1 MTTARPSTPAMTIT
15 RVTLPRYELEYR
27 SAKLALE
34 HANQISKTRILNLE
48 YAFSEP
54 VGQEIVLD
62 LGIREDAHKS
72 TLLFRL
78 IQRLE
83 ASTVVEWWARRNTD
97 PDMLELWIEGLE
109 RLAQTGSA
117 TGEHEVA
124 PAELQA
130 LYELCRRALSGNPFV
145 ALGVHWTAGE
155 AAVQQ
160 GYAESVKSVRRFA
173 SFPGIGPRAKK
184 LLGRAE
190 SSLAEARRNLSIA
203 KERRFLRNRFVQ
215 DHQVQQARELAAS
228 KLAIARLRNDRE
240 EMKRCRDEIRE
251 LGASRG

>member
-1 MTTARPSTPAMTIT
+1 MKPPSPSKPALTIT

-27 SAKLALE
+27 RPRLALD
-34 HANQISKTRILNLE
+34 HAKQLAKTRILDLE
-48 YAFSEP
+48 YVFSEP

-62 LGIREDAHKS
+62 LGIREDAHKA

-78 IQRLE
+78 IQKLE
-83 ASTVVEWWARRNTD
+83 DRTVVEWWARRKTD

-109 RLAQTGSA
+109 RLAETGSA

-124 PAELQA
+124 PAELQQ

-145 ALGVHWTAGE
+145 ALGIHWTAGD

-160 GYAESVKSVRRFA
+160 GYAESVRNVRRYA

-190 SSLAEARRNLSIA
+190 ESLAEARRSLSDA
-203 KERRFLRNRFVQ
+203 RERQFLRKRFVQ
-215 DHQVQQARELAAS
+215 DHQLAQARELATS
-228 KLAIARLRNDRE
+228 KLAIARLRNDRDE
-240 EMKRCRDEIRE
+240 IKRCRDEIRE
-251 LGASRG
+251 LGS